1 MNILITGAN
10 GYLAKNLVKELT
22 SKTKHKL
29 TLLVRKD
36 SNVDEILNHVN
47 IENIIF
53 YDGSIDSL
61 NNLQNY
67 KIDLLFHLANYYPDN
82 IRPAIPEEIISSNL
96 TLIANVVES
105 LGDNVEK
112 TQRGQKYRIIN
123 ISSKVIRDSLDYSLY
138 KYSKDFAL
146 HYLRKRNCQN
156 YLLFDTYGAN
166 DPRPKLINQL
176 INYSKNG
183 RELEMK
189 CSKDSQIN
197 LVYIK
202 DVISAFMTAI
212 EKKGKEDIYELR
224 CDTLTLEEVVN
235 TFNEVSE
242 KEVKVIWPRQSSGGP
257 INFVPDTGIIKTPE
271 DWKPRYNL
279 IMGLTEILK
288 L

>member
-10 GYLAKNLVKELT
+10 GYLAKNLVKELA

-36 SNVDEILNHVN
+36 SDIDELLIHVN

-67 KIDLLFHLANYYPDN
+67 KIDLVFHLANYYPDA
-82 IRPAIPEEIISSNL
+82 IKPAIPEEIISSNL
-96 TLIANVVES
+96 TLISNVITS
-105 LGDNVEK
+105 LGDNIDKV
-112 TQRGQKYRIIN
+112 QKELGYRIIN
-123 ISSKVIRDSLDYSLY
+123 VSSYVIHHNDTDSLY
-138 KYSKDFAL
+138 KHTKDCAFN
-146 HYLRKRNCQN
+146 YLRNRNCQN
-156 YLLFDTYGAN
+156 YLLFDTYGGN
-166 DPRPKLINQL
+166 DPRPKLINYL

-183 RELEMK
+183 RKLEMK
-189 CSKDSQIN
+189 CSKDSHIN
-197 LVYIK
+197 LVYVK

-212 EKKGKEDIYELR
+212 EKKGKEDIYEIR

-242 KEVKVIWPRQSSGGP
+242 KKVKVIWPESVHGP
-257 INFVPDTGIIKTPE
+257 INYISETGIIKTPD

-279 IMGLTEILK
+279 IMGLIEMLK